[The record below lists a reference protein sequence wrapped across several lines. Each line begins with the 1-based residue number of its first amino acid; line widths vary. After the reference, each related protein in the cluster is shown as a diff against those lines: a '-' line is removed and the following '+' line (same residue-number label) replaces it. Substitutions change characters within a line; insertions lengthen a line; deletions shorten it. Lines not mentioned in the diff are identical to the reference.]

1 MQKKMSDKFLS
12 QEEIDSLLQKNQDIN
27 GDVQEDL
34 SDSEKD
40 ILGEVG
46 NISMSTAATT
56 LSTLLN
62 RQVDITTPRVQVT
75 TFNKI
80 LETSKIPYVILQV
93 QFEDGLH
100 GTNVLMMSIK
110 DASIIASLMM
120 GGDGTNFNEETLS
133 ELELSAVS
141 ETMNQMIGSAS
152 TAVSTMLGK
161 RIDIDPPLT
170 QVGDQENKIQIK
182 GLPGDAPLACIVF
195 NMTIGDLIDSEI
207 MQLYELKTAQEI
219 SNTMIGSIGS
229 EEEQKTAEKSQEPL
243 ETPEET
249 PKAAVSQE
257 KPEAKITEAEREAS
271 KTSQEKVQVQKPEF
285 VPLKETRTST
295 QSRNIDLILDVPL
308 NMSVIL
314 GRTQRSIKDVL
325 SLEPGSIVELDKYA
339 EEPLEIYVNGKLI
352 AEGEVVVLDEKFGIR
367 INSIMSAKER
377 VETLK

>member
-27 GDVQEDL
+27 EDVQEDL

-75 TFNKI
+75 TFDKI
-80 LETSKIPYVILQV
+80 LETSQIPYVILQV

-110 DASIIASLMM
+110 DASIIANLMM
-120 GGDGTNFNEETLS
+120 GGDGTEFNEETLS

-182 GLPGDAPLACIVF
+182 GLPGDAPLGCIVF
-195 NMTIGDLIDSEI
+195 KMTIGNLIDSEI
-207 MQLYELKTAQEI
+207 MQLYELKTAKEI
-219 SNTMIGSIGS
+219 ANTMIGSISS
-229 EEEQKTAEKSQEPL
+229 EEEKQTDEKVAEPSETADFSQTAASQEKA
-243 ETPEET
+243 ETKTVEVQREA
-249 PKAAVSQE
+249 PKVSQE
-257 KPEAKITEAEREAS
+257 NIE
-271 KTSQEKVQVQKPEF
+271 VQRPEF
-285 VPLKETRTST
+285 VPLKETRTNT

-367 INSIMSAKER
+367 INSIVSTKER